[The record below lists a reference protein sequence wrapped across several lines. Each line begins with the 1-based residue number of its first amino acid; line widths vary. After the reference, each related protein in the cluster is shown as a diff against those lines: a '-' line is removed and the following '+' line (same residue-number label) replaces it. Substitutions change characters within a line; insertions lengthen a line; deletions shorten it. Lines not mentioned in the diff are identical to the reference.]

1 MTDTPSTTA
10 ADRLESG
17 VADVHVPEPSADSEA
32 LLLKLGFALP
42 IVGVV
47 LIVAAWWQAAG
58 TQYVA
63 DQMPMLISGGL
74 FGLALIIVG
83 LGLFIRFSLAR
94 LLRFWL
100 ARLVVEQQS
109 QTDRLVD
116 ALGRVEGATRGASP
130 GAGATQEPAQIDR
143 LVDAVSRVEA
153 AVRDATIDAPV
164 VVEIADPAA
173 THPRE
178 PIGDR
183 IRRSV
188 HRDRN

>member
-10 ADRLESG
+10 ADRLEAG

-32 LLLKLGFALP
+32 LLLKVGFALP

-47 LIVAAWWQAAG
+47 LILVAWWQAAG
-58 TQYVA
+58 SKFVA
-63 DQMPMLISGGL
+63 DQIPMLISGGIL
-74 FGLALIIVG
+74 GLALIIVG

-100 ARLVVEQQS
+100 ARLVVEQQA

-116 ALGRVEGATRGASP
+116 AVGQVSGAS
-130 GAGATQEPAQIDR
+130 GANPNGAAMDDSAQIDR
-143 LVDAVSRVEA
+143 LVDALSRVEVA
-153 AVRDATIDAPV
+153 IRDATTDAPV
-164 VVEIADPAA
+164 VVELSDSSVA
-173 THPRE
+173 HSKE

-188 HRDRN
+188 HRDRD